1 MYEVDLEQ
9 LQKLPPEEQEKVAEL
24 LERLSTLA
32 SENPLRHWYPHAKQ
46 REFLSSRARFK
57 WMLGGN
63 QSGKTTV
70 CTVDDLIQAV
80 DLEALP
86 DHLKP
91 FKYHHGP
98 FKWRVVG
105 PDFDIVEMVVM
116 EKMKALVP
124 PYQLV
129 GNSWDAGY
137 DAKHR
142 VLRFKNGSTCQ
153 FKTYQQEAWTH
164 GGATLDRVRFDEEP
178 PRDIFNENKIR
189 VMARRGDML
198 VAMTPVQGLTWMYED
213 FYEPYNTGRLQNAF
227 VQLVDMDENPHI
239 SDEAREETLQGYSK
253 EEREARRTGAFVHFH
268 GRVYAEFN
276 SECVI
281 PQDDVPVGLPMYV
294 GIDPGIR
301 HMAAVVFCYHTPDD
315 TLVIFEELALKDM
328 NVAEVATAIKE
339 TEIVYGIKPSWYV
352 IDPSARNKQHVTGRN
367 LQLEYADHGILTFP
381 GQNDVAT
388 GISRV
393 KVRLENKKLLVMANC
408 TETIKEFRQY
418 RWAKPP
424 KQSPNDPKEQPI
436 KKDDHLLD
444 AIRYITMARPYR
456 PQTKREEQMVDPLT
470 LAAWEEMRG
479 RNLDKDLPGIFV

>member
-1 MYEVDLEQ
+1 MYEIDVTRLAALSDTEQ
-9 LQKLPPEEQEKVAEL
+9 QRVAEL
-24 LERLSTLA
+24 LEQLNSLA
-32 SENPLRHWYPHAKQ
+32 RENPLRHWFPHAKQ
-46 REFLSSRARFK
+46 EEFLSSTNRFK

-91 FKYHHGP
+91 YKHHHGP

-129 GNSWDAGY
+129 GNSWDNAY
-137 DAKHR
+137 DSKHR

-198 VAMTPVQGLTWMYED
+198 IAMTPVQGLTWMYEE
-213 FYEPYNTGRLQNAF
+213 FWEPHQVGRLENSF
-227 VQLVDMDENPHI
+227 VQTVDMEDNIHI
-239 SDEAREETLQGYSK
+239 DQRAKEETLRGYSK
-253 EEREARRTGAFVHFH
+253 EEREARKTGMFVHFH
-268 GRVYAEFN
+268 GRVYGEFN
-276 SECVI
+276 TECII
-281 PQDDVPVGLPMYV
+281 PQDDVPVGYPIYV
-294 GIDPGIR
+294 GLDPGIR
-301 HMAAVVFCYHTPDD
+301 HMAAVVFMYHTPDD
-315 TLVIFEELALKDM
+315 TLVVFEELALKDM
-328 NVAEVATAIKE
+328 NVGEVSRAIKE
-339 TEIVYGIKPSWYV
+339 TEIIYGVKPTWYV

-393 KVRLENKKLLVMANC
+393 KVRLEHKKLLVMANC

-418 RWAKPP
+418 RWSKPP
-424 KQSPNDPKEQPI
+424 RQSPNDPKEVPI

-444 AIRYITMARPYR
+444 AIRYMVMARPYR
-456 PQTKREEQMVDPLT
+456 PNVKRDEQMVDPLT
-470 LAAWEEMRG
+470 LAAWQEMKG
-479 RNLDKDLPGIFV
+479 RKESDNPAWAY

>member
-1 MYEVDLEQ
+1 MYELDFERFNELSDKQ
-9 LQKLPPEEQEKVAEL
+9 QEEVTEL
-24 LERLSTLA
+24 LERLGTLA
-32 SENPLRHWYPHAKQ
+32 KENPLRHWYPHEKQ
-46 REFLSSRARFK
+46 KEFLASRAKFK

-70 CTVDDLIQAV
+70 CTIDDLIQAV
-80 DLEALP
+80 DEEALP
-86 DHLKP
+86 EHLKQY
-91 FKYHHGP
+91 KYHHGP

-116 EKMKALVP
+116 EKMAALVP
-124 PYQLV
+124 PYQLQ
-129 GNSWDAGY
+129 GNSWDKAY

-189 VMARRGDML
+189 VMARRGDL
-198 VAMTPVQGLTWMYED
+198 LIAMTPVQGLTWMHED
-213 FYEPYNTGRLQNAF
+213 FYEPYSFGRLENAF
-227 VQLVDMDENPHI
+227 VQEVDMEDNPHLNQ
-239 SDEAREETLQGYSK
+239 EAREETLRGYSK
-253 EEREARRTGAFVHFH
+253 EEREAPRTGRFVHFL
-268 GRVYAEFN
+268 GRVYGEFN
-276 SECVI
+276 SECISPEDAI
-281 PQDDVPVGLPMYV
+281 PIGYPVYV

-301 HMAAVVFCYHTPDD
+301 HMAAVIFAYHTPQDE
-315 TLVIFEELALKDM
+315 LVIFEELALKDM

-339 TEIVYGIKPSWYV
+339 TEIVYGVKPTWYV

-381 GQNDVAT
+381 GQNDVPT

-393 KVRLENKKLLVMANC
+393 KVRLEHKKLLVMANC

-418 RWAKPP
+418 RWSKPP
-424 KQSPNDPKEQPI
+424 RQSPNDPKEAPI

-444 AIRYITMARPYR
+444 AIRYMVMAMPYR
-456 PQTKREEQMVDPLT
+456 PQVKREEQMVDPLT
-470 LAAWEEMRG
+470 LAAWEELRG
-479 RNLDKDLPGIFV
+479 KINKKNQPAWAY

>member
-1 MYEVDLEQ
+1 MYEIDLEKFSG
-9 LQKLPPEEQEKVAEL
+9 LSPEEQLHVTEL
-24 LERLSTLA
+24 LDKLSGLA
-32 SENPLRHWYPHAKQ
+32 TENPLRHWYPHEKQ
-46 REFLSSRARFK
+46 KDFLKSRSRFK

-70 CTVDDLIQAV
+70 CCVDDLIQAV
-80 DLEALP
+80 DLDALP
-86 DHLKP
+86 SHLKP
-91 FKYHHGP
+91 YKWHDPP

-116 EKMKALVP
+116 EKLKELVP
-124 PYQLV
+124 PYQLI
-129 GNSWDAGY
+129 GNSWDNGY

-142 VLRFKNGSTCQ
+142 VLRFKNGSSCQ

-189 VMARRGDML
+189 VMARSGDLL
-198 VAMTPVQGLTWMYED
+198 VAMTPVQGLTWMYEE
-213 FYEPYNTGRLQNAF
+213 FWEPYQVGRLQNSF
-227 VQLVDMDENPHI
+227 VQTVDMDDNPAI
-239 SDEAREETLQGYSK
+239 DEQQQEETLRGYSR
-253 EEREARRTGAFVHFH
+253 EEREARKTGHFVHFH
-268 GRVYAEFN
+268 GRVYGEFTTQ
-276 SECVI
+276 SVI
-281 PQDDVPVGLPMYV
+281 PEDDVPVGLPIYV

-301 HMAAVVFCYHTPDD
+301 HMAAVVFMYHTPDD

-339 TEIVYGIKPSWYV
+339 TEIVYGIKPTWYV

-367 LQLEYADHGILTFP
+367 LQLEYADYGVLTFP

-393 KVRLENKKLLVMANC
+393 KVRLEHKKLLVMANC

-418 RWAKPP
+418 RWSKPAR
-424 KQSPNDPKEQPI
+424 QTPNDPKETPI

-444 AIRYITMARPYR
+444 AIRYAVMARPYR
-456 PQTKREEQMVDPLT
+456 PEVKKEDQMVDPLT
-470 LAAWEEMRG
+470 LAAWTEMKG
-479 RNLDKDLPGIFV
+479 KPQKDEPAWVY

>member
-1 MYEVDLEQ
+1 VYEIDLNRLAE
-9 LQKLPPEEQEKVAEL
+9 LPEPEQERIAEL
-24 LERLSTLA
+24 LDKLNGLA
-32 SENPLRHWYPHAKQ
+32 RENPLRHWYPHEKQ
-46 REFLSSRARFK
+46 EQFLASRDRFK

-86 DHLKP
+86 EHLKAY
-91 FKYHHGP
+91 KYHHGP

-124 PYQLV
+124 PGQLV
-129 GNSWDAGY
+129 GNSWDSGY

-189 VMARRGDML
+189 VMARRGDLL

-213 FYEPYNTGRLQNAF
+213 FWEPYTQGQLMNSF
-227 VQLVDMDENPHI
+227 VQTVDMDDNPAI
-239 SDEAREETLQGYSK
+239 GTLEKEETLRGYSK
-253 EEREARRTGAFVHFH
+253 EEREARKTGHFVHFH
-268 GRVYAEFN
+268 GRVYGEFN
-276 SECVI
+276 SSCII
-281 PQDDVPVGLPMYV
+281 PQDDVPVGLPIYV

-301 HMAAVVFCYHTPDD
+301 HMAAVSFMYHTPDD
-315 TLVIFEELALKDM
+315 TLVVFEELALKDM

-339 TEIVYGIKPSWYV
+339 TEIVYGIKPAWYV

-393 KVRLENKKLLVMANC
+393 KVRLEHKKLLVMANC

-418 RWAKPP
+418 RWSKPP
-424 KQSPNDPKEQPI
+424 RQSPNDAKEQPI

-444 AIRYITMARPYR
+444 AIRYQVMARPYR
-456 PQTKREEQMVDPLT
+456 PQVKKEEQMVDPLT
-470 LAAWEEMRG
+470 LAAWEEMKG
-479 RNLDKDLPGIFV
+479 RVENDNPAWAY

>member
-1 MYEVDLEQ
+1 MYEIDVDKLASLPDAEQ
-9 LQKLPPEEQEKVAEL
+9 AKIAEL
-24 LERLSTLA
+24 LEQLNSLA
-32 SENPLRHWYPHAKQ
+32 KENPLRHWYPHDKQ
-46 REFLSSRARFK
+46 QEFLRSSERFK

-70 CTVDDLIQAV
+70 CTVDDLIQAC
-80 DLEALP
+80 DSDALP
-86 DHLKP
+86 DHLRPYKRH
-91 FKYHHGP
+91 FGP

-124 PYQLV
+124 PYQLI
-129 GNSWDAGY
+129 GNSWDSGY

-142 VLRFKNGSTCQ
+142 LLRFKNGSTCQ

-189 VMARRGDML
+189 VMAKRGDL
-198 VAMTPVQGLTWMYED
+198 LIAMTPVQGLTWMYED
-213 FYEPYNTGRLQNAF
+213 FWEPYTAGHLKRSF
-227 VQLVDMDENPHI
+227 VQTVDMEDNIHI
-239 SDEAREETLQGYSK
+239 SQEAKEETLSGYSK
-253 EEREARRTGAFVHFH
+253 EEREARKTGHFVHFH
-268 GRVYAEFN
+268 GRVYGEFN
-276 SECVI
+276 SSCII
-281 PQDDVPVGLPMYV
+281 PQDDVPVGLPIYV

-301 HMAAVVFCYHTPDD
+301 HMAAVVFMYHSPDD

-339 TEIVYGIKPSWYV
+339 TEIVYGVKPTWYV

-393 KVRLENKKLLVMANC
+393 KVRLENQKLLVMGNC

-418 RWAKPP
+418 RWSKPP
-424 KQSPNDPKEQPI
+424 RQSPNDPKEAPI

-444 AIRYITMARPYR
+444 AIRYLVMARPYR
-456 PQTKREEQMVDPLT
+456 PQKKREEQMVDPLT
-470 LAAWEEMRG
+470 LAAWEEMKG
-479 RNLDKDLPGIFV
+479 KHDAKDQPAWAY